1 MRWVSAVWA
10 VSAAVIVCGRC
21 ARWFC
26 DDGGGVVVVVVV
38 AVIVLL
44 LLLLLLSSSSLSR
57 GGGTGNEKLKP
68 TDTLCFPIR

>member
-21 ARWFC
+21 ARWCC
-26 DDGGGVVVVVVV
+26 DDGEGVLVVVV

-57 GGGTGNEKLKP
+57 GGGTGHEKLKP